1 MLSYILTRIHVI
13 EVEVGSKTSKK
24 KKITT
29 DRAKDYPMVPSV

>member
-24 KKITT
+24 KQITN
-29 DRAKDYPMVPSV
+29 RAKGYPMVPSV